1 MSPTFGRR
9 LFLVTAAEI
18 AAVFCSV
25 VVAAMLLVFGGY
37 LTTLRGD
44 LSLTLDRVV
53 AAIDVPSARKD
64 ARIAGP
70 LAASRYPR
78 SSVIVILVDERRR
91 AAVWQTAHRP
101 AGPSIE
107 VRARGDFTG
116 EPHANGAFPQF
127 VMGLATTFGLRP
139 ARAHVG
145 AIDVIV
151 KPSDTALAATVASW
165 IPGFLAALALAMT
178 LGIVLARALTLQVLR
193 PLVDVTSALE
203 RFASGEVSAQTI
215 AADPRAEFGSL
226 AVAYNAAIAQMERA
240 FGERDRANA
249 AMRQFINDAG
259 HQLRTPLTVVRGFI
273 AILRKGDLR
282 SPEDRDRILDT
293 MNRQSQ
299 LMGSLIE
306 KLMLLDSWQ
315 DEARRAA
322 SEPIEVAQLVEDVV
336 LPIAEAQPGRRVQL
350 DAASVG
356 LAAIDPIDFTYALTN
371 VVDNALKYTRG
382 PIDVSVRRAGDH
394 IEIAVAD
401 EGPGMNVNE
410 ASHAFDRFYR
420 GPRRDVDGSGLGLAI
435 ARRAIERAGGSL
447 ELESAP
453 EKGSRLTIV
462 LPASAQ
468 ERPAIKV
475 PGRRSMD

>member
-1 MSPTFGRR
+1 MSSTFGRR

-18 AAVFCSV
+18 AAVFCCV
-25 VVAAMLLVFGGY
+25 VAAAMLLVFGGH
-37 LTTLRGD
+37 LATLRGD

-53 AAIDVPSARKD
+53 AAIDVPAARKD
-64 ARIAGP
+64 ARIAAP
-70 LAASRYPR
+70 LAALRYPR
-78 SSVIVILVDERRR
+78 STVVVILVDERRR

-101 AGPSIE
+101 AGPSVD
-107 VRARGDFTG
+107 VRARGDFSG
-116 EPHANGAFPQF
+116 EPHAAGAFPQF
-127 VMGLATTFGLRP
+127 VMGLATTFGLRSV
-139 ARAHVG
+139 RAHIG

-165 IPGFLAALALAMT
+165 MPEFFAALAFALALA
-178 LGIVLARALTLQVLR
+178 IVLARMITQQVLR
-193 PLVDVTSALE
+193 PLVDVTTALQ
-203 RFASGEVSAQTI
+203 RFASGQVSPQTI
-215 AADPRAEFGSL
+215 AADPRADFGSL

-282 SPEDRDRILDT
+282 SPEDRDRILET

-315 DEARRAA
+315 DEARHGA

-336 LPIAEAQPGRRVQL
+336 LPMAEAQPGRRVQL
-350 DAASVG
+350 AATSVG
-356 LAAIDPIDFTYALTN
+356 LASIDPIDFTHALTN

-382 PIDVSVRRAGDH
+382 AIDVSVRRTGDR
-394 IEIAVAD
+394 IEIAIAD
-401 EGPGMNVNE
+401 EGPGMNANE

-420 GPRRDVDGSGLGLAI
+420 GARRDVDGSGLGLAI

-453 EKGSRLTIV
+453 ATGSRLTIA
-462 LPASAQ
+462 LPAT
-468 ERPAIKV
+468 
-475 PGRRSMD
+475 RS

>member
-1 MSPTFGRR
+1 
-9 LFLVTAAEI
+9 
-18 AAVFCSV
+18 
-25 VVAAMLLVFGGY
+25 
-37 LTTLRGD
+37 
-44 LSLTLDRVV
+44 
-53 AAIDVPSARKD
+53 
-64 ARIAGP
+64 
-70 LAASRYPR
+70 
-78 SSVIVILVDERRR
+78 
-91 AAVWQTAHRP
+91 
-101 AGPSIE
+101 
-107 VRARGDFTG
+107 
-116 EPHANGAFPQF
+116 
-127 VMGLATTFGLRP
+127 MGLATTFGLRP

-193 PLVDVTSALE
+193 PLVDVTTALE

-356 LAAIDPIDFTYALTN
+356 LASIDPIDFTYALTN

-382 PIDVSVRRAGDH
+382 SIDVSVRRAGDR

-401 EGPGMNVNE
+401 EGPGMNANE